1 MAKPT
6 YLEEI
11 IPFVTMGTVIITL
24 LGAIGYGI
32 VSSFII
38 IEIPANSELLGFSFA
53 LSLILANILYFRGIY
68 LLKDDKIEEL
78 TKKIVTLEKRNEFE
92 ISRLKKKIEELENS

>member
-11 IPFVTMGTVIITL
+11 IPFITMGTIIITL

-32 VSSFII
+32 VSSFFI
-38 IEIPANSELLGFSFA
+38 IEIPTNLEFVGFSFL
-53 LSLILANILYFRGIY
+53 LSLIFANILYLRGIY

-78 TKKIVTLEKRNEFE
+78 NKKIVTLEKRNEFE
-92 ISRLKKKIEELENS
+92 TSRLKKKIEELENN